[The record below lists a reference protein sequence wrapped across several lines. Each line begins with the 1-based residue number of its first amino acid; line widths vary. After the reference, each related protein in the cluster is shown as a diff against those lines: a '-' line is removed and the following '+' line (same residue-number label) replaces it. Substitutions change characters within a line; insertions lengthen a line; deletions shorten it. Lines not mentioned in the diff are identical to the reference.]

1 MFNTRANYF
10 YFLFVLV
17 IDAMGK
23 PHSGVLNGHLSWIG
37 GFDECIAITAMVNTS
52 NEISHPFKGRY
63 CLATFAQPAVNI
75 QK

>member
-1 MFNTRANYF
+1 
-10 YFLFVLV
+10 
-17 IDAMGK
+17 MGK

-52 NEISHPFKGRY
+52 NEISYLFKGRY
-63 CLATFAQPAVNI
+63 CLATFAQPAVNM